1 MMRFILFVII
11 LVVQGLLFTA
21 DAQQIRTT
29 HRVQSKET
37 VFGIAKSY
45 GLTLEEIIAAN
56 PEMSEPNYKL
66 RKGDIINIPYPA
78 TKAAPDSSVVVVPVA
93 PSAKV
98 EDITRRAIRVGV
110 MLPINENDVDGRRMT
125 EYYRGV
131 LMGIDSLKQEGVSTD
146 VYAWNL
152 TEGSSIS
159 AVLSDSNAAK
169 LDLIIGPLYAK
180 FVPALSAF
188 AAEHGIKLLIP
199 FSIAAPEV
207 ATNEQVYQV
216 YQPTDDYNSAVV
228 AHFTDRFR
236 DCRTVLIDC
245 SDPTSTKAP
254 FTSAL
259 RSQVESLGREL
270 KITSLKTP
278 EEQFIKAFATDK
290 PNVVVLNTSRSSDL
304 TLALAKLRNVVIAG
318 DSIPVYKVSLFG
330 YTEWLAYTRNNLENF
345 YLFDTYIP
353 STFFYN
359 AVAGRTMRV
368 ETKYRWNF
376 HTDMI
381 AQLPRLAITGFDH
394 AYFFI
399 KGMATYG
406 KVFTGAKG
414 AIDYP
419 AIQTPLHFERYES
432 GGYKNGALIFIHYTP
447 DHRLETIRY

>member
-1 MMRFILFVII
+1 MRVIVFVIL
-11 LVVQGLLFTA
+11 LVLQGLCFTA
-21 DAQQIRTT
+21 QAQQIRTT

-56 PEMSEPNYKL
+56 PEMAEPNYKL
-66 RKGDIINIPYPA
+66 RKGDIINIPFPA
-78 TKAAPDSSVVVVPVA
+78 TKAVPDSMVVVKTTAELGV
-93 PSAKV
+93 V
-98 EDITRRAIRVGV
+98 EDITRRAIRIGIA
-110 MLPINENDVDGRRMT
+110 LPINDKDTDGQRMT

-131 LMGIDSLKQEGVSTD
+131 LMGIDSLKQEGISTE
-146 VYAWNL
+146 VYAWDL
-152 TEGSSIS
+152 TEEGSINT
-159 AVLSDSNAAK
+159 VLSDSNAAK
-169 LDLIIGPLYAK
+169 LDLLIGPLYTK
-180 FVPALSAF
+180 FVPDMAAF
-188 AAEHGIKLLIP
+188 AAEQGIKMLIP
-199 FSIAAPEV
+199 FSLTAPEV
-207 ATNEQVYQV
+207 ATNEQLYQV
-216 YQPTDDYNSAVV
+216 FQTTDDYNSAVV

-236 DCRTVLIDC
+236 NCRTVLIDC

-278 EEQFIKAFATDK
+278 EEQFVKAFATDK
-290 PNVVVLNTSRSSDL
+290 PNVVVLNTSRASDL

-318 DSIPVYKVSLFG
+318 DSIPIYKVSLFG
-330 YTEWLAYTRNNLENF
+330 YTEWLAYTRNNLESF

-359 AVAGRTMRV
+359 PVAGRTMRI

-399 KGMATYG
+399 KGLATYG
-406 KVFTGAKG
+406 KVFSGAKG
-414 AIDYP
+414 TIDYS
-419 AIQTPLHFERYES
+419 AIQTPLHFERYEN